1 MRKFPFSPSLPTVAA
16 FSVKRQMVHLPSL
29 VLYLP
34 QHLHV
39 CSTRVGEEYGMGGI
53 SILQR
58 PAEETC
64 PEVRIARKFW
74 IFSQWTLLR
83 SGQSKAFVLRKGPAL
98 CGPEVFPRLCSQG
111 QVLKQVAASTGD
123 TFSMRQE
130 SLLKQVAAPT
140 GDMFL
145 TRRGPLLK
153 QVAAPQ
159 VIRSQPGDTTH
170 AWEQRPQ
177 TVPLLRVL
185 T

>member
-1 MRKFPFSPSLPTVAA
+1 MREGSSATAPSTAGSWGAILTLPFILALHLQQQEELVSVGAGPAPPRPLTGSGATTRRGSLLKQVAA
-16 FSVKRQMVHLPSL
+16 PTGDTFPMRGGSL
-29 VLYLP
+29 
-34 QHLHV
+34 
-39 CSTRVGEEYGMGGI
+39 
-53 SILQR
+53 
-58 PAEETC
+58 
-64 PEVRIARKFW
+64 
-74 IFSQWTLLR
+74 
-83 SGQSKAFVLRKGPAL
+83 
-98 CGPEVFPRLCSQG
+98 
-111 QVLKQVAASTGD
+111 LKQVAASTGD